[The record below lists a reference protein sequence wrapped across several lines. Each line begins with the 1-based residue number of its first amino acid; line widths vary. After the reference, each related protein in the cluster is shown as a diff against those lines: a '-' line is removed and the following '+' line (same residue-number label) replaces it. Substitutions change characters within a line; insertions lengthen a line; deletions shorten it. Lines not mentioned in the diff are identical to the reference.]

1 MEILS
6 EPSSRYYKQQ
16 KGPRNKER
24 ESKENDV
31 LKNID
36 SIPEKLGVNG
46 PKYVTSVI
54 FVAYWSSICLRRING
69 DSLISYNK
77 RFLNDC
83 GWMDGWVDVF
93 NTIH

>member
-46 PKYVTSVI
+46 PKYVTRGAKVVV

-83 GWMDGWVDVF
+83 GWMDVF